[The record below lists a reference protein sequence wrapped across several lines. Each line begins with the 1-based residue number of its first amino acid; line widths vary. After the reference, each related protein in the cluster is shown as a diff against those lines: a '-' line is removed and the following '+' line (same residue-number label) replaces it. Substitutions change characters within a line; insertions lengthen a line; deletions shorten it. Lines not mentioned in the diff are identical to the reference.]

1 MLFDGCLISGWVG
14 KKNMRLLAVETSG
27 RRERYRENGTM
38 LGSCLPL
45 GWTLVPFRL
54 RLEWHLANILLYL
67 YSCTASTPTS
77 LTKRDEFG
85 RLKI

>member
-1 MLFDGCLISGWVG
+1 MCPTISKKSFCLGGWVD

-54 RLEWHLANILLYL
+54 RLEWHL
-67 YSCTASTPTS
+67 
-77 LTKRDEFG
+77 G
-85 RLKI
+85 

>member
-1 MLFDGCLISGWVG
+1 MEAETGNKKVREARY

-54 RLEWHLANILLYL
+54 RLEWHLANVPHLSYALH
-67 YSCTASTPTS
+67 A
-77 LTKRDEFG
+77 RRGGGAF
-85 RLKI
+85 

>member
-1 MLFDGCLISGWVG
+1 VG

-27 RRERYRENGTM
+27 RRDRYRENGTM

-54 RLEWHLANILLYL
+54 RLEWHLANVFGGGHFPL
-67 YSCTASTPTS
+67 STAFVCPCFDLKLPSQNQ
-77 LTKRDEFG
+77 DENCRYIF
-85 RLKI
+85 